1 MSSERVSLLGGDI
14 AVEGVTR
21 NHSERE
27 HEHASGV
34 ESARKAWKTHRR
46 RVWGVTLGML
56 AIVFGLLA
64 LTASS
69 PGARGGLA
77 TRDSSVNDAFD
88 VDALASKLGL
98 SSDKGSVGETKEAA
112 KSARNSP
119 GRIPG
124 LAAHVESK
132 THATKFRMITFCNKS
147 YWMFA
152 HALLESMKAVAP
164 SMVDFWTI
172 IVPDEETKAYI
183 ESETRASGKIVDVFV
198 DEDLK
203 TQVVKYKS
211 AGKLEL
217 KNMLSW
223 RRVHAMHTL
232 LDKDFTTMFIEP
244 DAVMQK
250 NPLKAI
256 HDMLTSND
264 VAMSADYGLG
274 SSARPHANSKVMI
287 AKPSAQGKKLFD
299 VWQRAEASYSG
310 PKAEI
315 GFFISQVLP
324 HLDVLTAK
332 IKVLDQTVVG
342 NYLTHH
348 EKAGQLIITGT
359 GCDDVNYK
367 INFIS
372 QVLRHAQPT
381 DQELEAFDY
390 EGIAQGCDHAGRE
403 KVFKISN
410 EYAKKVLAKMGRKKS
425 SKKSLEK

>member
-14 AVEGVTR
+14 AMER
-21 NHSERE
+21 NTLGDDE
-27 HEHASGV
+27 HQHQHASGV

-46 RVWGVTLGML
+46 RVWGLVLGML

-69 PGARGGLA
+69 PGARGGDGLA
-77 TRDSSVNDAFD
+77 TRDAFD

-98 SSDKGSVGETKEAA
+98 SSEKGSAVGEKGEAS

-119 GRIPG
+119 GGIPG

-132 THATKFRMITFCNKS
+132 THATKFRLITFCNKS

-183 ESETRASGKIVDVFV
+183 ESETRASGKLVDVFV

-211 AGKLEL
+211 AGKQEL

-232 LDKDFTTMFIEP
+232 LEKDFTTMFIEP

-256 HDMLTSND
+256 HDLLTSND
-264 VAMSADYGLG
+264 VVMSADYGLG
-274 SSARPHANSKVMI
+274 LSARPHANSKVMI

-359 GCDDVNYK
+359 GCDDVNFK

-390 EGIAQGCDHAGRE
+390 ESIAQGCDHAGRE

-410 EYAKKVLAKMGRKKS
+410 EYAKKVVAKMGRKKS
-425 SKKSLEK
+425 SKKSLE